1 MSRYKITVSAG
12 TTTISAVVLDSTVTA
27 IVTNHVVQ
35 YSSDGPVT
43 NREARYQTGGLDDV
57 LYVRG
62 REAVLPILYRLRTVL
77 GQVYDFLMQEIA
89 LYSRA
94 PHDALPFEGGAPVP
108 VMSLKITRAP
118 NTQAI

>member
-12 TTTISAVVLDSTVTA
+12 TTTISAVVLDSTVTT

-35 YSSDGPVT
+35 YPSDGPVT
-43 NREARYQTGGLDDV
+43 NREALYQTGGLDDV

-94 PHDALPFEGGAPVP
+94 PHDALPFEWGHQFP
-108 VMSLKITRAP
+108 
-118 NTQAI
+118 